1 MSDKVWQRLPASE
14 KLLSEAVERYFERCI
29 VQEIPPTPS
38 GLALALGV
46 RTSALTDD
54 RLSTAQR
61 TVLERAMQRIEANT
75 MELLLTRGGVKGIEN
90 VLERVEENE
99 ESDRLRAE
107 LRRLSDEEIKE
118 RLRKLLPKL
127 QKAIE
132 E

>member
-14 KLLSEAVERYFERCI
+14 KLLSEAVDRYFERCI
-29 VQEIPPTPS
+29 AQEIPPTPS

-107 LRRLSDEEIKE
+107 LRRLSDEELKE